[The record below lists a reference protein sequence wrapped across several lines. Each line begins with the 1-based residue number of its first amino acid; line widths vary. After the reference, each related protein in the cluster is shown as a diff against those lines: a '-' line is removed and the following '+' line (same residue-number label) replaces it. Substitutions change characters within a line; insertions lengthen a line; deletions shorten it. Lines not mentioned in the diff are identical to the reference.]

1 MAMMVPE
8 DEKSNPFDDTLMSP
22 AHATDWVS
30 RFPIHATVNTGRKE
44 PVANINV
51 KNVAP
56 ERTLKKLP
64 RPPQKSPNPPRNSLP
79 SAYASTPREVIEPR
93 RITASP
99 WSTPRSFSS
108 SMMSGAPADRSGRQK
123 YNAA

>member
-1 MAMMVPE
+1 MPMMVPY
-8 DEKSNPFDDTLMSP
+8 DEKSNHFDETLMSP

-30 RFPIHATVNTGRKE
+30 RFPIHAMVNTGRKE
-44 PVANINV
+44 PVANIIV
-51 KNVAP
+51 KTVAP
-56 ERTLKKLP
+56 ARPIKKLT
-64 RPPQKSPNPPRNSLP
+64 RPPQKSPNPHRNSLP

-99 WSTPRSFSS
+99 CSTPRSSSS
-108 SMMSGAPADRSGRQK
+108 SMMSGAPTDKSARQK